1 MENTASAR
9 KRLLETMFTEQK
21 QILRC
26 DRKHKETLSLRSIKT
41 NNRSVDN
48 FKKILLNELYTW
60 ARDTVMWHWSVD
72 ALFDSWS

>member
-1 MENTASAR
+1 MD
-9 KRLLETMFTEQK
+9 K
-21 QILRC
+21 
-26 DRKHKETLSLRSIKT
+26 
-41 NNRSVDN
+41 

>member
-1 MENTASAR
+1 MRSKAQRNSIFLQE
-9 KRLLETMFTEQK
+9 
-21 QILRC
+21 I
-26 DRKHKETLSLRSIKT
+26 LSLRSIKT